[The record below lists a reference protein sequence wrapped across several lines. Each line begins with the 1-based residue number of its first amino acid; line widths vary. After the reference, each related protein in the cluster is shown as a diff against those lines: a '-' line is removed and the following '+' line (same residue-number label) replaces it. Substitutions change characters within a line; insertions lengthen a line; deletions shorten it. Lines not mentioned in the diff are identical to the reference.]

1 MQQFKKKLKNTP
13 KDTSQVL
20 CSVNSQLNKEE
31 TLSVES
37 GLKNDKLF
45 LNNPDGS
52 QSESN
57 RKQNLRVS
65 VGLWR
70 SNTRHSFQKEQLA
83 IQPLPKG
90 NGFLA
95 KSI

>member
-13 KDTSQVL
+13 RDASQVS

-45 LNNPDGS
+45 LNNPDGN
-52 QSESN
+52 QSGQTRN
-57 RKQNLRVS
+57 RTRVY
-65 VGLWR
+65 L
-70 SNTRHSFQKEQLA
+70 FM
-83 IQPLPKG
+83 
-90 NGFLA
+90 F
-95 KSI
+95 